1 MRNKL
6 ILDSAQRHVPS
17 AFKQGKSMSEQLRE
31 ERMRIEK
38 SAISRRATAAEVGA
52 PKVFKKRDNMPYT
65 AFSIKLKNELGDKVR
80 QFAKVQKITASEFVR
95 QAVKAYINQLGGEA

>member
-1 MRNKL
+1 MKL
-6 ILDSAQRHVPS
+6 KPVPIPPEET
-17 AFKQGKSMSEQLRE
+17 AFTKGIPMSVQLRK
-31 ERMRIEK
+31 EK
-38 SAISRRATAAEVGA
+38 LELEKTAISRRATAAEVGA

-95 QAVKAYINQLGGEA
+95 QAVKAYINQLGGDA